1 MITCVL
7 CNVGPPSA
15 VSNIR
20 FEEVCTTSVT
30 VSWNPSTSNSVCDP
44 LNYTVSLSPNVN
56 QGPFTTSDTSISLAG
71 LAINN
76 FLVTILSTNMA
87 GSRSSLAEP
96 ITLPNIADA
105 IPGGELLF
113 TYKSHYK

>member
-7 CNVGPPSA
+7 CNVGGPPSA

-20 FEEVCTTSVT
+20 FDEVCTTSVT
-30 VSWNPSTSNSVCDP
+30 VSWNSSTSNSVCDL
-44 LNYTVSLSPNVN
+44 LNYTVLLSPNVN
-56 QGPFTTSDTSISLAG
+56 QGPFITSVTNINLTD

-76 FLVTILSTNMA
+76 FSVTIHPTNMA
-87 GSRSSLAEP
+87 GNGSNLLKL

-105 IPGGELLF
+105 VPGSELLF
-113 TYKSHYK
+113 TYL